1 MAASIPNPFSNN
13 TCSRMLIDMQTHTF
27 PKPKLNA
34 SKIPSEWDKFKSSWK
49 LANYNMNLKKT
60 KTIEKLAYSQRIM
73 PKINMRI
80 SGYNWQ
86 YYLKKGVT
94 ITWEVEIRGLDTFGD
109 KFLSAKWLG
118 ENQMNKGNKT
128 NNKTS
133 NRLMSVLLSDLAVTI
148 IIWKLH

>member
-80 SGYNWQ
+80 SGYSWQ

-94 ITWEVEIRGLDTFGD
+94 ITWEVEIRGLDTFGN
-109 KFLSAKWLG
+109 KFLSEKWLS
-118 ENQMNKGNKT
+118 ENQMNKGNT
-128 NNKTS
+128 KTS
-133 NRLMSVLLSDLAVTI
+133 NRLLSVLLSDLAITI